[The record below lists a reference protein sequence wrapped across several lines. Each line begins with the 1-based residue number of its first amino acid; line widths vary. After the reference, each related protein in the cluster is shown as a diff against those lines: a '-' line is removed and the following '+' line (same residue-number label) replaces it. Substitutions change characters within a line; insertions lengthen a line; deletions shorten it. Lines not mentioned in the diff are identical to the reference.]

1 MFKIA
6 CSLLLSSTLIS
17 LADMVP
23 VYLGSGTDDG
33 IYSAN
38 LNSETGELSDLRNAV
53 TTSGASSLALS
64 KNKKYL
70 YANGRIPG
78 KKEGSVSAFSIEE
91 DGSLKL
97 INTQSSKGRGACHVS
112 LDATSRCLFVANYS
126 SGSISSYLLS
136 DKGEISEAVSH
147 HQHEGKSV
155 HPDRQKG
162 PHAHSIYSSPDNKY
176 VYSAD
181 LGIDKVMIYKLNA
194 ETAEL
199 TKAGEVKTPAGGGA
213 RHMVFSKD
221 GSKLYVL
228 NELTLTVSLFSRNAD
243 SGTLTLLKTSA
254 VIEKHLAF
262 TNSLSCSEIQLSE
275 DSRFIYAAT
284 RDLENKGRDSISVLD
299 SKDLQIVQQHRTDGW
314 IPRHFGVSPSGK
326 WLLVAGQSANKVVVH
341 ALDPKTGK
349 LEQTTHAI
357 DLTKPM
363 WILFP

>member
-1 MFKIA
+1 MLKIA

-23 VYLGSGTDDG
+23 VYLGTGTDDG

-70 YANGRIPG
+70 YANGRTPG
-78 KKEGSVSAFSIEE
+78 KKEGSVSAFSVEA

-126 SGSISSYLLS
+126 SGSVSSYLLS

-155 HPDRQKG
+155 HPGRQKG

-199 TKAGEVKTPAGGGA
+199 TIAGEVKTPAGGGA
-213 RHMVFSKD
+213 RHMVFSKSGD
-221 GSKLYVL
+221 KLYVL
-228 NELTLTVSLFSRNAD
+228 NELALTVSLFSRDAD
-243 SGTLTLLKTSA
+243 SGALTLVKTSPVMENNA
-254 VIEKHLAF
+254 
-262 TNSLSCSEIQLSE
+262 SLVEVLSSSEIQLSQ
-275 DSRFIYAAT
+275 DGKFLYTAT
-284 RDLENKGRDSISVLD
+284 RDSENKGRDTISVLD
-299 SKDLQIVQQHRTDGW
+299 AENLSLVQAHKTSAW

-326 WLLVAGQSANKVVVH
+326 WLLVAGQRGDKVVVH

-349 LEQTTHAI
+349 LEQTNHAI
-357 DLTKPM
+357 DLIKPM